1 MGFTRHNGRGSETNA
16 STSRTGAFALGYP
29 DDSGCETSGDSAPAV
44 SQKPGELSVSD
55 WIGEIRKVWENGAA
69 NTPELAGIVCRLR
82 ELLSC
87 AEWKELWQP
96 GRMPFRI
103 RKAYALVAIGNGLGW
118 VDLQTFAQLP
128 RGWSI
133 LQHLAKLERR
143 LLERLIEEEVVH
155 PELTFAR
162 ARELVA
168 QSTGN
173 RRAARRP
180 NVNWRVQT
188 FANFVDSTL
197 DDWTTQERTAAA
209 RILGS
214 LIQRI
219 RSKSESTPTTPNP
232 SIP

>member
-1 MGFTRHNGRGSETNA
+1 M
-16 STSRTGAFALGYP
+16 
-29 DDSGCETSGDSAPAV
+29 
-44 SQKPGELSVSD
+44 Q
-55 WIGEIRKVWENGAA
+55 GAA
-69 NTPELAGIVCRLR
+69 NTPELARVVCRIR
-82 ELLSC
+82 NSLSC
-87 AEWKELWQP
+87 TEWTELWRP

-103 RKAYALVAIGNGLGW
+103 RKAYALVAIGDGLGW
-118 VDLQTFAQLP
+118 VDLQTFARLP

-155 PELTFAR
+155 PELTLAR

-214 LIQRI
+214 LVQRI
-219 RSKSESTPTTPNP
+219 RSKPESTPTTPNP